1 MPYNNSPTVVVIAE
15 SDVNVYVES
24 VSTTEATIK
33 TSAIYSGDIQYQV
46 IAND

>member
-1 MPYNNSPTVVVIAE
+1 VVAIAE
-15 SDVNVYVES
+15 SDVNIHVAS
-24 VSTTEATIK
+24 VSTTTAVIK